1 MVPAREDADPVVQV
15 PSAGGTL
22 DAHELRRAFGTFATG
37 VTIITTRDGRGR
49 LFGLTAN
56 SFSSVSLEPPLV
68 LWSLSR
74 RAGSYPAFRDA
85 TAFGVN
91 VLGGEHRELSA
102 RFARP
107 HPDKFAGIDYAL
119 GRLGV
124 PLIGDAAAHF
134 ECTVEHR
141 YEGGDH
147 VIFVGRVREFDYVVK
162 PTLLFCHGKYHT
174 AHELPDA

>member
-1 MVPAREDADPVVQV
+1 MLAREHAGSVDPAPDA
-15 PSAGGTL
+15 GRRH
-22 DAHELRRAFGTFATG
+22 DAEELRRAFGTFATG
-37 VTIITTRDGRGR
+37 VTVITTRDARGR

-56 SFSSVSLEPPLV
+56 SFSSVSLDPPLV

-85 TAFGVN
+85 THFGVN

-102 RFARP
+102 RFAQP
-107 HPDKFAGIDYAL
+107 HPDKFAGIGYTL
-119 GRLGV
+119 GERGV
-124 PLIGDAAAHF
+124 PLIEGAAAHF
-134 ECTVEHR
+134 ECSVEHR

-147 VIFVGRVREFDYVVK
+147 IIFVGRVEAFDYVVK